1 MHNVTLQI
9 NLSPSDIAY
18 AHLTVP
24 NLVTAHRANVDET
37 LAIVDCCRPQ
47 KTKIIDPDIRFPE
60 PQFSQKVQKI
70 VRIAEEL
77 KAKGYLDRIVYLHP
91 GNSLQ
96 PVIARKYLGNWVN
109 ETHDYGA
116 CALMSY
122 LAAFEATTTSYLIH
136 YDADML
142 LYQAPNYDWSVEA
155 KYLIDKYPQAVAAS
169 PRISPPFHQENHLP
183 DAPSV
188 HEGRPLIPV
197 KGGWCNDWFSTRC
210 FLVDKEKLNR
220 YLPLIQGRLI
230 LQTLAIK
237 YLNRG
242 YPRSPEIMLF
252 QRIGRAG
259 GWRLNL
265 KSEQAWLLHP
275 ATKPPRYLELLP
287 KIQQLVMKNQV
298 PVEQKGQA
306 DINLSAWEKLFETS
320 A

>member
-1 MHNVTLQI
+1 
-9 NLSPSDIAY
+9 
-18 AHLTVP
+18 
-24 NLVTAHRANVDET
+24 
-37 LAIVDCCRPQ
+37 
-47 KTKIIDPDIRFPE
+47 
-60 PQFSQKVQKI
+60 
-70 VRIAEEL
+70 
-77 KAKGYLDRIVYLHP
+77 
-91 GNSLQ
+91 
-96 PVIARKYLGNWVN
+96 
-109 ETHDYGA
+109 
-116 CALMSY
+116 
-122 LAAFEATTTSYLIH
+122 
-136 YDADML
+136 
-142 LYQAPNYDWSVEA
+142 
-155 KYLIDKYPQAVAAS
+155 
-169 PRISPPFHQENHLP
+169 
-183 DAPSV
+183 
-188 HEGRPLIPV
+188 LIPV

-210 FLVDKEKLNR
+210 FLMDKEKLNR

-230 LQTLAIK
+230 LETLAIK